1 MDSKD
6 FIFDSFPIAMLV
18 VIMACLVFL
27 ALFLKSCSNDN
38 VVKNKDSLKQ
48 KEYVEKKQSP
58 AKNEI
63 QEVEQKPRLPL
74 MNQLSVYHY
83 GKEQEPKKEIKPFVR
98 TTTPEIIE
106 ECRKLVDEIIRESF
120 IGLDD
125 ACRRDLYSAKF
136 FDKMNEDY
144 KKQMGWMNYRV
155 SVSQERVKSLV
166 EEYNS
171 MLKEYRFYET
181 EEGRIFQNEQAERFE
196 QTDRQMRNKRRECQ
210 KQCDEIKRKI
220 IDEAINKK

>member
-1 MDSKD
+1 MDSKT
-6 FIFDSFPIAMLV
+6 FISDSSPVRVVVLILILVCIA
-18 VIMACLVFL
+18 FL
-27 ALFLKSCSNDN
+27 LKLSSNDN
-38 VVKNKDSLKQ
+38 AVKNKDRLKQ

-63 QEVEQKPRLPL
+63 QEVEQKPKLPL
-74 MNQLSVYHY
+74 ENQLSVYHY
-83 GKEQEPKKEIKPFVR
+83 GKEQEPKKEVKPFVK
-98 TTTPEIIE
+98 TATPEIME
-106 ECRKLVDEIIRESF
+106 ECRKMVDEIIRESF

-136 FDKMNEDY
+136 FDKTNEEY

-155 SVSQERVKSLV
+155 SVAQERVRTLL
-166 EEYNS
+166 EEYNRL
-171 MLKEYRFYET
+171 LKEYNFSET
-181 EEGRIFQNEQAERFE
+181 EEGVMFQNEQAERFE
-196 QTDRQMRNKRRECQ
+196 QTDRQMRNRLRECQ